1 MAALAS
7 VQKKS
12 FDLDKNK
19 EALQGKSVHD
29 DIGYCYVGNE
39 LRLRIHISD
48 ELLVSSLAWVEL
60 SM

>member
-19 EALQGKSVHD
+19 EAIKGKSVHD

-39 LRLRIHISD
+39 RRFRIYISD
-48 ELLVSSLAWVEL
+48 ELLAS
-60 SM
+60 